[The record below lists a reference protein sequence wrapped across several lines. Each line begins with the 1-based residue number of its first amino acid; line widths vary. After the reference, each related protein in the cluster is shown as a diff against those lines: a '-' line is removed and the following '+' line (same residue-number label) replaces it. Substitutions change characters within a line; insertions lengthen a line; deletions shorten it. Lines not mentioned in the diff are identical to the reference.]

1 MNAIEIALK
10 RPFAKVKWRKGHGG
24 SGDLCYIDARDLMDR
39 LDQVVG
45 PMNWSDEYKE
55 VMGRIVC
62 TLSLRIKGEW
72 VSKSDG
78 ADDTSI
84 EGAKGGLSDAFKR
97 AGVKHGPARYLY
109 YPGAFDANRNPA
121 AWATPEGYDAIMA
134 KRAKLE
140 LDKWREEYEKAL
152 SQQNP

>member
-62 TLSLRIKGEW
+62 TLSLRINGEW
-72 VSKSDG
+72 VSMADG
-78 ADDTSI
+78 ADDSSI